1 MASGPASGAASSRRW
16 TSSSTTVA
24 RQVQVGGDGQTQWLG
39 PVRLYCRCRGLVALH
54 CDWPDKHGVRMI
66 LTSLSHHFPHL
77 RLLLVICLSAALLS
91 RCRTAH
97 SWKWWTTRRRSM
109 PARPHS
115 TRGRRRSWTR
125 GRAGWQNGFGWTT
138 ICRVATP
145 SPSRDNSIRKSK
157 KN

>member
-1 MASGPASGAASSRRW
+1 MAGTGSLLALVGA
-16 TSSSTTVA
+16 
-24 RQVQVGGDGQTQWLG
+24 GGWLH
-39 PVRLYCRCRGLVALH
+39 CVALH
-54 CDWPDKHGVRMI
+54 CDWPDMYGFQLHPWSNGPNFIIATGQICMAFSSIHGPMI
-66 LTSLSHHFPHL
+66 LTSLSLHFPHL

-91 RCRTAH
+91 RCRTAR

-109 PARPHS
+109 PVRPHS
-115 TRGRRRSWTR
+115 TRDKRRSWTR